1 MTDPYHYPPEL
12 FELLVQTV
20 PRLCRSKNGVLL
32 FFRGAGVGFDILED
46 LWEQVETDRTSISKY
61 HIASTVLERLN
72 ERKDN
77 NALRQRR
84 EIIKRVTEFE
94 DFSTCWPNDQLEAK
108 GLVAEVRRV
117 VGVKDS
123 FTRMK
128 SEREKE
134 RRKRIAEQKRKAAE
148 IQAHKAAI
156 EEIKRDLY
164 PLFGKFGEENRQ
176 KRGIALEG
184 ILNRLFAA
192 YDILVRESFKIFVE
206 EGQGIAEQ
214 IDGVIELDGDL
225 YLVEMKWIQ
234 DPIDVNHV
242 SRHLVRVYHRGYAR
256 GIFISASEFTQGA
269 LDICREALQNT
280 VVFLCTLEELVKLL
294 EQEGDLKSFLK
305 RKMHAAVIDKNP
317 FKKL

>member
-1 MTDPYHYPPEL
+1 MTEPYHYPPEL

-32 FFRGAGVGFDILED
+32 FFRGAGVDFDILED
-46 LWEQVETDRTSISKY
+46 LWDRVQTDRTSISKY
-61 HIASTVLERLN
+61 HIACTVLERLN

-94 DFSTCWPNDQLEAK
+94 DFSTCWPNDLLEAK
-108 GLVAEVRRV
+108 GLVGEVRRV

-134 RRKRIAEQKRKAAE
+134 RQKRIAEQERKAAE
-148 IQAHKAAI
+148 IQTHKAAI
-156 EEIKRDLY
+156 EQIKRDLY
-164 PLFGKFGEENRQ
+164 PLFGEFGEENRQ

-184 ILNRLFAA
+184 ILNRLFAT
-192 YDILVRESFKIFVE
+192 YDILVRQSFKIFIE

-234 DPIDVNHV
+234 DPVDVNHV
-242 SRHLVRVYHRGYAR
+242 SRHLVRVYHRGYTR

-294 EQEGDLKSFLK
+294 EQEGDLESFLK
-305 RKMHAAVIDKNP
+305 QKMHAAVIFKNP